1 MNNYRNAMDFC
12 TPPADLEERLQQRLA
27 TATAK
32 KSRIIHPWSF
42 ARRAL
47 LAAVLIL
54 MITASVGATFLL
66 DWDDIFASRFGPDA
80 ASLPITETAY
90 QKVNVTSVCGD
101 VTLTVREALGDNKTI
116 YLILDYVVPVSAN
129 RETVQKVWDSE
140 DDSVGCPS
148 VDYFATDA
156 VSWEMLCSE
165 YRSQWGDT
173 DWVDSPNVMQEYR
186 DNLFQN
192 YRFFSGSSA
201 SVSTRTYDAKTG
213 TLTYLLRFTTD
224 SSTQN
229 LTDQPLTLLV
239 FPPAMHIGDESIPL
253 AKQPALITFQPEYTA
268 RAKTGE
274 VRGENREFFAKSSVS
289 PFSIS
294 VEYYGKGYAN
304 TRELRKDTV
313 LVYKDGSTASV
324 STLAPGYGG
333 GGSVSSADEMGQ
345 RNFSSQF
352 KDIMDTEQIVAVQIG
367 NINIPLTDNK

>member
-156 VSWEMLCSE
+156 VSWEMLFPFSYPYQSVKPAFKSLFSKPDASVICFIFHNAIYNSANRKSHCKMIKHDAKR
-165 YRSQWGDT
+165 YCQRFDYNIFCNQKNG
-173 DWVDSPNVMQEYR
+173 QEYCK
-186 DNLFQN
+186 
-192 YRFFSGSSA
+192 A
-201 SVSTRTYDAKTG
+201 H
-213 TLTYLLRFTTD
+213 
-224 SSTQN
+224 TQ
-229 LTDQPLTLLV
+229 
-239 FPPAMHIGDESIPL
+239 
-253 AKQPALITFQPEYTA
+253 
-268 RAKTGE
+268 
-274 VRGENREFFAKSSVS
+274 
-289 PFSIS
+289 
-294 VEYYGKGYAN
+294 
-304 TRELRKDTV
+304 
-313 LVYKDGSTASV
+313 
-324 STLAPGYGG
+324 
-333 GGSVSSADEMGQ
+333 
-345 RNFSSQF
+345 
-352 KDIMDTEQIVAVQIG
+352 
-367 NINIPLTDNK
+367 